1 MKDEALWLKD
11 EKKRLKV
18 RQENKGF
25 SSDAIGKLK
34 RLRQT
39 AKCEIK
45 NGCSVI
51 FFFVNEM

>member
-51 FFFVNEM
+51 FFFFCQ

>member
-1 MKDEALWLKD
+1 MEGYQQSFCMKDEALWLKD

-18 RQENKGF
+18 RQEKKGF

-39 AKCEIK
+39 DSKT
-45 NGCSVI
+45 
-51 FFFVNEM
+51 